1 MRVMCE
7 KIYNVPEN
15 FDGYSGRVG
24 IVRVRSEIVESR
36 ELHSARAGL

>member
-1 MRVMCE
+1 MHE

-24 IVRVRSEIVESR
+24 IVRVRSEIV
-36 ELHSARAGL
+36 RAENLFG

>member
-1 MRVMCE
+1 MYE

-24 IVRVRSEIVESR
+24 IVRVRSEIVEPR
-36 ELHSARAGL
+36 TIRLE